1 MSRLSIP
8 NTCFDLQ
15 YVRPDFIMLRVIARS
30 LIMWSRF
37 VLVSLGCCNNLLGSV
52 WHPFDPCLL
61 HVCVFRVHPS
71 KDWVWSQIPE
81 IVRCAV
87 EGIGGDDN
95 DIDDMDAEAF
105 TQAYVNIIA
114 GACISLGKMFFSL
127 RTHFMMNLRECLI
140 VDVFQ
145 ILYMKTLIIS
155 LNEII

>member
-8 NTCFDLQ
+8 NTGFDLQ
-15 YVRPDFIMLRVIARS
+15 YVRPDFIMLRVIARN

-37 VLVSLGCCNNLLGSV
+37 VLVSLSYCNNLLGSV
-52 WHPFDPCLL
+52 CHPFDPCLL
-61 HVCVFRVHPS
+61 HIFFCRVNPS

-105 TQAYVNIIA
+105 IQAYVNIIT
-114 GACISLGKMFFSL
+114 GACISLGKMFSSL
-127 RTHFMMNLRECLI
+127 CIRFMINLTECLHVVI
-140 VDVFQ
+140 IQ
-145 ILYMKTLIIS
+145 ILYMT
-155 LNEII
+155 